1 MRYFHAIWFA
11 GVAAVFALLPLRSA
25 PTSTQSSPPSVVTP
39 RPTPRTPGGKPDFSG
54 VWNGS
59 GTFLNQ
65 GFPQELPYT
74 PEGRAAYQY
83 NMTGAIDPQSLCV
96 LIGVPRADL
105 DIEAFQVLQ
114 KPDRVAFIYERSTA
128 WRVIPVD
135 GRQHP
140 EHPEPS
146 FFGDAVG
153 KWDGDTLVVDV
164 LALKGEKEWGDN
176 VGHPHSAAAHVV
188 ERWSRPDFN
197 HLRVDLTIDDPKY
210 YTQTLKVTRI
220 ANLQPYELVEQA
232 CDENNVDREHLG
244 PGLGTKDGTRGFD
257 KNLSTPPIG
266 ALITVPRGLFDANN

>member
-1 MRYFHAIWFA
+1 MRYFQASWLA
-11 GVAAVFALLPLRSA
+11 VVLAAFALLVAGWVPA
-25 PTSTQSSPPSVVTP
+25 STQSSPPNAAA
-39 RPTPRTPGGKPDFSG
+39 RPTPRTPDGKPDFSG
-54 VWNGS
+54 VWNGK
-59 GTFLNQ
+59 GEFLNQ
-65 GFPQELPYT
+65 GFPGGLPYT
-74 PEGRAAYQY
+74 PAGEAAYKY

-96 LIGVPRADL
+96 LIGVPRADI
-105 DIEAFQVLQ
+105 DIEAFQILQ
-114 KPDRVAFIYERSTA
+114 RSDRLAFIYERSTA

-140 EHPEPS
+140 AQPEPS
-146 FFGDAVG
+146 FFGDAAG

-164 LALKGEKEWGDN
+164 VALKGEKEWGDN
-176 VGHPHSAAAHVV
+176 VGHPHSNAAHVV
-188 ERWSRPDFN
+188 ERWSRPDLN

-257 KNLSTPPIG
+257 KNIGAPIG
-266 ALITVPRGLFDANN
+266 ALISVPSVSLFSR